1 MVLWV
6 FANITSK
13 WFWYNHCTE
22 NHLFFPDALK
32 RWSFQKNCAGTWS
45 FLYYRERIYF
55 LFPKIWSYTLDGKGK
70 MIFLKKNTWKYVI
83 FFRSPEKMVFPKRAV
98 SAYDL
103 SCIIWKDGIFFPRK
117 HDLSSSGRKWKTASP
132 SKYMETW
139 CFAQRGK
146 TVNLTYRVESWLF
159 L

>member
-1 MVLWV
+1 M

-45 FLYYRERIYF
+45 FLYYRERWYF

-98 SAYDL
+98 SAHDL
-103 SCIIWKDGIFFPRK
+103 SCIIWKDGIFFPENMIFLHRAENERRPLPVNTWK
-117 HDLSSSGRKWKTASP
+117 HDASP
-132 SKYMETW
+132 SEEK
-139 CFAQRGK
+139 Q
-146 TVNLTYRVESWLF
+146 
-159 L
+159 

>member
-1 MVLWV
+1 M

-45 FLYYRERIYF
+45 FLYYRERWYF

-98 SAYDL
+98 SAHDF
-103 SCIIWKDGIFFPRK
+103 SCIIWKDGIFFPENMIFLHRAENERRPLPVNTWK
-117 HDLSSSGRKWKTASP
+117 HDASP
-132 SKYMETW
+132 SEEK
-139 CFAQRGK
+139 Q
-146 TVNLTYRVESWLF
+146 
-159 L
+159 